1 MRIAI
6 ASGKGGTG
14 KTTLAVGLALT
25 AGQPLQLLDCD
36 VEEPN
41 CHLFLRPEFT
51 ESRVVGIPVPQVDE
65 TRCTACGR
73 CGEICQYN
81 AIVSL
86 RTVPLV
92 FPELCHGCGGCARV
106 CPEDAIREVEREIGV
121 VERAQC
127 GPVDFAHGR
136 LRVGEALSPPL
147 IRAVLALGRDDDG
160 ITLIDAP
167 PGTACPVVAALRG
180 ADCVVLVTEPTPF
193 GHNDLTLAIEVVRK
207 LGIPHGVVIN
217 RAGSGDDRV
226 GRYCQEESI
235 PILQEIPDDRR
246 VAECYSRGEVPATA
260 LPEHG
265 ALYHELFEHI
275 LELAGGEARARGP
288 QMGRRPTQ
296 A

>member
-25 AGQPLQLLDCD
+25 ADRPLQLLDCD

-41 CHLFLRPEFT
+41 CHLFLQPAFHD
-51 ESRVVGIPVPQVDE
+51 SRGVGIPIPKVDVS
-65 TRCTACGR
+65 RCTVCGR

-81 AIVSL
+81 AIVAL
-86 RTVPLV
+86 RTRPLV
-92 FPELCHGCGGCARV
+92 FPELCHGCGGCLRV
-106 CPEDAIREVEREIGV
+106 CPEEAITEAVREIGV

-127 GPVDFAHGR
+127 GSIDFAHGR

-147 IRAVLALGRDDDG
+147 IRAVLEIAEDGEG

-167 PGTACPVVAALRG
+167 PGTACPVVAALRR
-180 ADCVVLVTEPTPF
+180 ADCAVLVTEPTPF
-193 GHNDLTLAIEVVRK
+193 GQHDLELAVEVVRK
-207 LGIPHGVVIN
+207 LDLPFGVVIN

-226 GRYCQEESI
+226 QRYCAAESI

-246 VAECYSRGEVPATA
+246 VAECYSRGEVPALA
-260 LPEHG
+260 LPEQT
-265 ALYHELFEHI
+265 LRYRELFGRI
-275 LELAGGEARARGP
+275 VELAQRSGSAHLGE
-288 QMGRRPTQ
+288 GRR